1 MKRTRTT
8 ISVFL
13 RIGLVVLLFALLA
26 GVLALAFTY
35 VGNGQRNFYVRYG
48 NEKIISEKKGV
59 ELPKDSF
66 SIFQCNTLTGQPID
80 YDVQIYLNVKN
91 IDNFDFS
98 VDDNRKNFRN
108 DLTEYDCIK
117 SFNVTKSD
125 THFVVFVPADL
136 TLEKVIQAK
145 YPDKVISGV
154 PAVTLDAKDS
164 FILTVTDGVE
174 KLKTQIYFC

>member
-1 MKRTRTT
+1 M
-8 ISVFL
+8 
-13 RIGLVVLLFALLA
+13 
-26 GVLALAFTY
+26 
-35 VGNGQRNFYVRYG
+35 
-48 NEKIISEKKGV
+48 
-59 ELPKDSF
+59 
-66 SIFQCNTLTGQPID
+66 TGQPID

-125 THFVVFVPADL
+125 TYFVVFAPADL

-145 YPDKVISGV
+145 YPDKAITGV
-154 PAVTLDAKDS
+154 PVVTLDAKDS